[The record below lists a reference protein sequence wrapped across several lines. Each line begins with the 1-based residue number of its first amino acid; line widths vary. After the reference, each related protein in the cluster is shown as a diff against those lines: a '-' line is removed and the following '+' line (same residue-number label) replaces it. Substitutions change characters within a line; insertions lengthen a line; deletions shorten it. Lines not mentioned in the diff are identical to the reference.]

1 MSQKKS
7 KKDLMPKERWTFLTN
22 HSHVLYCLSEDSE
35 LVLREIADR
44 VGITERSV
52 QRIVRELEQEG
63 FLEKERVG
71 RRNRYRLILKRELRH
86 ELEKHTKIEDIIKVL
101 RGSQT

>member
-1 MSQKKS
+1 
-7 KKDLMPKERWTFLTN
+7 MPKESWTFLTN
-22 HSHVLYCLSEDSE
+22 HSHVLYCLSENPE
-35 LVLREIADR
+35 LVLREIAEK

-71 RRNRYRLILKRELRH
+71 RRNRYKLILKRELRH
-86 ELEKHTKIEDIIKVL
+86 KLEKHTTIEHVINVL
-101 RGSQT
+101 QGKGAKSKQI

>member
-1 MSQKKS
+1 MS
-7 KKDLMPKERWTFLTN
+7 KEGWTFLTN
-22 HSHVLYCLSEDSE
+22 HSHVLYCLSEDPE

-71 RRNRYRLILKRELRH
+71 RRNRYKLILKRELRH
-86 ELEKHTKIEDIIKVL
+86 NLEKHTTIEDVINVL
-101 RGSQT
+101 RGKGQR

>member
-1 MSQKKS
+1 
-7 KKDLMPKERWTFLTN
+7 MPKESWTFLTN
-22 HSHVLYCLSEDSE
+22 HSHVLYCLSETPE
-35 LVLREIADR
+35 LVLREIAEK

-71 RRNRYRLILKRELRH
+71 RRNRYKLILKRELRH
-86 ELEKHTKIEDIIKVL
+86 KLEKHTTIEDVINVL
-101 RGSQT
+101 QGKGAKSKQI